1 MNENHIYRQWS
12 LRTNIYLSKLK
23 YMINQPI
30 VSVIGGGSWATA
42 IVKILSNNVQK
53 INWWVRSSETVDFVK
68 KYHHNPNY
76 LSDVE
81 VDVGKVNINNDLKAS
96 IAAADIIIL
105 AVPSAF
111 LKSSLEKISPKEI
124 ENKIVFSAIKGI
136 VPDDL
141 LIVGD
146 FLNQKYHVPVEKI
159 GVITGPCHAEEVAM
173 ERLSYLTLASK
184 DTINASLLAS
194 LMNCRYI
201 KTNISDDIYGTEYSA
216 VIKNVIAI
224 ASGICH
230 GVGYGDN
237 FQAVLI
243 ANAISEIKRFV
254 NAVHPVNRD
263 INDSAYLGDLLVT
276 AYSSFSR
283 NRMFGTMI
291 GKGYSV
297 KFAQLEMNM
306 IAEGYYAT
314 KCIHE
319 LNKNYNVSMPITAAV
334 YHVLYEKIS
343 PRVEMKLLADQ
354 LS

>member
-1 MNENHIYRQWS
+1 MSS
-12 LRTNIYLSKLK
+12 LSSHSH
-23 YMINQPI
+23 
-30 VSVIGGGSWATA
+30 VAVIGGGSWATA
-42 IVKILSNNVQK
+42 IVKILSNNVSN
-53 INWWVRSSETVDFVK
+53 ISWWVRSPETADFIR
-68 KYHHNPNY
+68 KYKHNPNY
-76 LSDVE
+76 LSDAE
-81 VDVGKVNINNDLKAS
+81 VDLSKVNVNNNLKKS
-96 IAAADIIIL
+96 VSDADVIIL

-111 LKSSLEKISPKEI
+111 LKTTI
-124 ENKIVFSAIKGI
+124 ENLSSEDFKDKIVFSAIKGI

-141 LIVGD
+141 LIVGE
-146 FLNQKYHVPVEKI
+146 FMQQKYSIPIGNI

-173 ERLSYLTLASK
+173 ERLSYLTIACQSSSHASWLAEKMS
-184 DTINASLLAS
+184 
-194 LMNCRYI
+194 CHYI
-201 KTNISDDIYGTEYSA
+201 KTTVSDDIYGTEYAA
-216 VIKNVIAI
+216 VLKNVIAI

-243 ANAISEIKRFV
+243 SNAIQEIKKFV
-254 NAVHPVNRD
+254 DAVHPILRD
-263 INDSAYLGDLLVT
+263 ISDSAYLGDLLVT

-314 KCIHE
+314 RCIHE
-319 LNKNYNVSMPITAAV
+319 INKVHNIKMPITDAV
-334 YHVLYEKIS
+334 YRILYENLV
-343 PRVEMKLLADQ
+343 PRNEMRLLADQ

>member
-1 MNENHIYRQWS
+1 M
-12 LRTNIYLSKLK
+12 LRPGCKLK
-23 YMINQPI
+23 RIKPSALSSTFAFMINQPT

-42 IVKILSNNVQK
+42 IVKVLSNTVEN
-53 INWWVRSSETVDFVK
+53 INWWVRSKETVDFIQ
-68 KYHHNPNY
+68 KYHHNPSY

-81 VDVGKVNINNDLKAS
+81 INLQKVNVNNELKHSLQSADL
-96 IAAADIIIL
+96 IIL

-111 LKSSLEKISPKEI
+111 LKPTLEKISPDI
-124 ENKIVFSAIKGI
+124 FNGKIVFSAIKGI
-136 VPDDL
+136 IPDDL

-146 FLNQKYHVPVEKI
+146 FINQKYQVPLDKI

-173 ERLSYLTLASK
+173 ERLSYLTLASHNTK
-184 DTINASLLAS
+184 NAEFLAS

-201 KTNISDDIYGTEYSA
+201 KTNVSDDIYGTEYAA
-216 VIKNVIAI
+216 VLKNVISI

-230 GVGYGDN
+230 GIGYGDN

-243 ANAISEIKRFV
+243 ANAIREIKRFV
-254 NAVHPVNRD
+254 DAVHPIDRDVNE
-263 INDSAYLGDLLVT
+263 SAYLGDLLVT

-306 IAEGYYAT
+306 VAEGYYAT

-319 LNKNYNVSMPITAAV
+319 LNKKYKVNMPITSAA
-334 YHVLYEKIS
+334 YHILYEKIS
-343 PRVEMKLLADQ
+343 SRVEMKLLADR

>member
-1 MNENHIYRQWS
+1 MTKPTIA
-12 LRTNIYLSKLK
+12 
-23 YMINQPI
+23 
-30 VSVIGGGSWATA
+30 VIGGGSWATA
-42 IVKILSNNVQK
+42 IVKILSNNVDT
-53 INWWVRSSETVDFVK
+53 IHWWVRSNETAEFIR
-68 KYHHNPNY
+68 KYKHNPNY

-81 VDVGKVNINNDLKAS
+81 IDPAKVQVQTDLRSAITS
-96 IAAADIIIL
+96 SDIVIL

-111 LKSSLEKISPKEI
+111 LKASLDKITADDFKGRS
-124 ENKIVFSAIKGI
+124 VFSAIKGI
-136 VPDDL
+136 IPDEL

-146 FLNQKYHVPVEKI
+146 YLHKTIGIPVSNI

-173 ERLSYLTLASK
+173 ERLSYLTIASQNTDTATKLA
-184 DTINASLLAS
+184 T
-194 LMNCRYI
+194 LMSCRYI
-201 KTNISDDIYGTEYSA
+201 KTCVSDDIFGTEYSA
-216 VIKNVIAI
+216 VLKNVVAI

-237 FQAVLI
+237 YQAVLI
-243 ANAISEIKRFV
+243 SNAIQEIDRFV
-254 NAVHPVNRD
+254 KAVSPITRD
-263 INDSAYLGDLLVT
+263 IKDSAYLGDLLVT

-314 KCIHE
+314 KCIYE
-319 LNKNYNVSMPITAAV
+319 INKKFKVHMPITSAV

-343 PRVEMKLLADQ
+343 PRIEMRLLSEQ